1 LILVDSLGEQMVEF
15 LVELAAG
22 LVGVFAGAA
31 LALWADRRTR
41 ANQVK
46 AEQAQLEEEL
56 ASSRKLV
63 ISSVVKNTSETKHLG
78 RLLEG
83 EEDPFLFRV
92 TFESAVWEATRAQ
105 FVRIASVDER
115 VLLTRFFDHVRRLNN
130 LIDFHRRVSAD
141 LEVSPAALDAGDQKL
156 LHDLRAQLREVAN
169 DIRIDGLVIVSDLG
183 DAMHKRLLGIKATD
197 DPNNVSASMDS

>member
-1 LILVDSLGEQMVEF
+1 MIEF
-15 LVELAAG
+15 LIELSAG

-31 LALWADRRTR
+31 LALWADRRARAHR
-41 ANQVK
+41 AN
-46 AEQAQLEEEL
+46 AEQARLEEEL
-56 ASSRKLV
+56 ANSRKLV
-63 ISSVVKNTSETKHLG
+63 ISSVVKNTSETKRLS

-105 FVRIASVDER
+105 FVQIASVDER
-115 VLLTRFFDHVRRLNN
+115 VLLTRFFDHVRRLNS

-141 LEVSPAALDAGDQKL
+141 LEISPAATDAGDKKL
-156 LHDLRAQLREVAN
+156 VDDLRTRLREVAN
-169 DIRIDGLVIVSDLG
+169 DIRIDGLVIVTDLG

-197 DPNNVSASMDS
+197 ETPYNSDIIDI

>member
-1 LILVDSLGEQMVEF
+1 MIDF
-15 LVELAAG
+15 LVELSAG
-22 LVGVFAGAA
+22 MVGVFAGAA
-31 LALWADRRTR
+31 LALWADRRARGHR
-41 ANQVK
+41 AN
-46 AEQAQLEEEL
+46 AEQARQEEEL

-92 TFESAVWEATRAQ
+92 AFESAVWEATRAQ

-115 VLLTRFFDHVRRLNN
+115 VLLTRYFDHIRRLNN
-130 LIDFHRRVSAD
+130 LIDFHRRMRAE
-141 LEVSPAALDAGDQKL
+141 LEISPAALDAGDRKL
-156 LHDLRAQLREVAN
+156 LEDLRARLREVAN
-169 DIRIDGLVIVSDLG
+169 DIRIDGLVIVTDLG

-197 DPNNVSASMDS
+197 EAQYNSDIIDT